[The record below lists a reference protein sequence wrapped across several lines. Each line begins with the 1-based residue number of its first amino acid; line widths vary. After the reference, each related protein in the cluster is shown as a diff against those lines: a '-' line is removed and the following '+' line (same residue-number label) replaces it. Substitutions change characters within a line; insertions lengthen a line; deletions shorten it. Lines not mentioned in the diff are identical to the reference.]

1 MILCQ
6 KVSRVFK
13 FLKEIKNGYKFKFKK
28 LHNARKF
35 KDHNNEKELD
45 KNSNL
50 IFNARRL
57 LWRCNRFRFRDI
69 DYYLHRFISI

>member
-28 LHNARKF
+28 LHSARKF